1 MHFITESE
9 LRTSFRKE
17 PFTHMTLTETERLT
31 PGAKQ
36 FLQDNRIELVLKN
49 KRSPRKKIVE
59 EELSSLNAY
68 QEILSAELFEAA
80 ILAKEKQLIL
90 GQKLLLLQ
98 KKVMTI
104 FSSEVSGSEEAMMS
118 VKSSLFQFEAIHIFS
133 EQGLLLIKLKK
144 IYGLICLILAEN
156 PQYRSALTAVAQE
169 LSMLVKQLVGD
180 ADE

>member
-9 LRTSFRKE
+9 LQTRFRNE
-17 PFTHMTLTETERLT
+17 PFHQFTLTETERLT

-36 FLQDNRIELVLKN
+36 FLQDKRVELIMRN
-49 KRSPRKKIVE
+49 KEQSKEAVE
-59 EELSSLNAY
+59 EERLILVAY
-68 QEILSAELFEAA
+68 QELLSAELLEAA
-80 ILAKEKQLIL
+80 VLAKEKHLIV

-98 KKVMTI
+98 KKIMTI
-104 FSSEVSGSEEAMMS
+104 FSNEAAVSEEAEAP

-156 PQYRSALTAVAQE
+156 PQYELALTAVVQE
-169 LSMLVKQLVGD
+169 LSTLVKQLVGD